1 MPSSDTLIFLDTC
14 SLLVSCW
21 NIYRNNTIV
30 YNAEKDAR
38 FWHKEIPALSRA
50 GSIIL
55 TKRNYDELVK
65 LTNIRNDPN
74 RPELGKRCVAVLERV
89 HPLIKKGILSIVG
102 DPNDPFADAVLLS
115 VALKFR
121 TQKNL
126 LFLTQDRALATDLVA
141 ISNFI
146 SVRPRNKCELKVYR
160 LNSKGSIERW
170 HLDDSADDQRRKM
183 QANSK
188 PGASRTSPDNA
199 TTLNSGY
206 TPMPEWWR

>member
-1 MPSSDTLIFLDTC
+1 M
-14 SLLVSCW
+14 
-21 NIYRNNTIV
+21 
-30 YNAEKDAR
+30 
-38 FWHKEIPALSRA
+38 
-50 GSIIL
+50 
-55 TKRNYDELVK
+55 
-65 LTNIRNDPN
+65 
-74 RPELGKRCVAVLERV
+74 
-89 HPLIKKGILSIVG
+89 G